1 MSPAVG
7 GAASHVIAFREAVMR
22 IPKGVDQVTA
32 ASLPSVFWT
41 AYHSLVQLAQ
51 LKAGE
56 RVLIHAAAGGVGLA
70 AIQIAQAASAEIFA
84 TASPGKWDY
93 LKSQGI
99 VHIMNSRTLDF
110 ADEIMRATSGEGV
123 DVVLNSLGGAA
134 VERSF
139 SVLKQGGR
147 FVEIGKLGG
156 GLPDEAAR
164 RPDVNYFTFELGALI
179 ARDPVESI
187 QTGEEI
193 RKLFESGVLRPLP
206 MTTYSIDNAA
216 EAYRFMQQTKQVGKI
231 VLTLGE
237 LGDASTVRGDAS
249 YLVTGGL
256 GGLGLKVANHLV
268 WAGARHLVLAGRSG
282 ASKEVQNAIDEM
294 RRCGASVDIAQG
306 DVSKPSDAAAM
317 IDACQRV
324 APLRGVIHAAGV
336 LREALVGNQSAD
348 SFTTAMAPKVRGG
361 WELHRLTREIPLDF
375 FVFFS
380 SMASLTGSPGQANYA
395 AANAFLD
402 SLATLRRAEGLPAV
416 SIQWGPWAEV
426 GMAAELKFG
435 AGIEKLSVDDGLEAL
450 RTLLKPQRRVRGEIG
465 VMKVRW
471 DVFAKRWPSP
481 VSLSYFSALLDQSR
495 AAGRAPTDNFL
506 KTLRAAPE
514 AGRRQLLEE
523 HIQQAVRQV
532 LGLSAGCEIKNGEA
546 WTTLGVDS
554 LMMVEIKNRLEQSLR
569 LTLPVELLLR
579 DVSIRSVV
587 EFALGK
593 VAAAGVEETP
603 TEEVPAPEDAAAIR
617 SELRRQSREI
627 PQSYAQMDEQR
638 GRQVL
643 IGGRWRTDFASCN
656 YLGFDLEPEIKV
668 AIPAAVARWG
678 THPSWTRAVA
688 SPALYGE
695 LEHELALLTGAA
707 ETLVF
712 PSISLLHLGVL
723 PLLAGGNGVILT
735 DASAHYSI
743 AEACMRAQADGTEW
757 VEFRHNDVA
766 DLESK
771 LAKLDRTRTK
781 IIATDGVY
789 SMGSPN
795 PPLPEYARLA
805 GKYNA
810 TVYVDDAHGFGV
822 VGAAPDED
830 LPYGYGGVGIVRHMG
845 LDYERDRI
853 IYVAGLSKAFSSYA
867 AFLTCRDEKM
877 KMMLQTSGPYIFSG
891 PTAVACLAT
900 ALAGLRLNRRDGD
913 ARRRQI
919 HRLTSRLVRE
929 ALAIGF
935 EVDNDSDF
943 PIVGVV
949 MGELREM
956 VTACRILWDHDILIT
971 PATFP
976 AVPATRNLVR
986 FSITSANTDEEM
998 DQAIQALQAV
1008 WEALQGQRSE
1018 EVGTLISATAH

>member
-1 MSPAVG
+1 M
-7 GAASHVIAFREAVMR
+7 
-22 IPKGVDQVTA
+22 
-32 ASLPSVFWT
+32 
-41 AYHSLVQLAQ
+41 
-51 LKAGE
+51 
-56 RVLIHAAAGGVGLA
+56 AAG
-70 AIQIAQAASAEIFA
+70 
-84 TASPGKWDY
+84 
-93 LKSQGI
+93 
-99 VHIMNSRTLDF
+99 
-110 ADEIMRATSGEGV
+110 
-123 DVVLNSLGGAA
+123 
-134 VERSF
+134 
-139 SVLKQGGR
+139 
-147 FVEIGKLGG
+147 
-156 GLPDEAAR
+156 
-164 RPDVNYFTFELGALI
+164 
-179 ARDPVESI
+179 
-187 QTGEEI
+187 
-193 RKLFESGVLRPLP
+193 
-206 MTTYSIDNAA
+206 
-216 EAYRFMQQTKQVGKI
+216 
-231 VLTLGE
+231 
-237 LGDASTVRGDAS
+237 
-249 YLVTGGL
+249 
-256 GGLGLKVANHLV
+256 
-268 WAGARHLVLAGRSG
+268 
-282 ASKEVQNAIDEM
+282 
-294 RRCGASVDIAQG
+294 
-306 DVSKPSDAAAM
+306 
-317 IDACQRV
+317 
-324 APLRGVIHAAGV
+324 
-336 LREALVGNQSAD
+336 
-348 SFTTAMAPKVRGG
+348 
-361 WELHRLTREIPLDF
+361 
-375 FVFFS
+375 
-380 SMASLTGSPGQANYA
+380 
-395 AANAFLD
+395 
-402 SLATLRRAEGLPAV
+402 
-416 SIQWGPWAEV
+416 
-426 GMAAELKFG
+426 LKFG
-435 AGIEKLSVDDGLEAL
+435 AGIEMLSVDDGLEAL
-450 RTLLKPQRRVRGEIG
+450 RTLLKPQRGARGEIG

-471 DVFAKRWPSP
+471 DAFAKRWPSP
-481 VSLSYFSALLDQSR
+481 ESLSYFSALLDQSR
-495 AAGRAPTDNFL
+495 AAALAPTDNFS
-506 KTLRAAPE
+506 KTLRSAPE

-532 LGLSAGCEIKNGEA
+532 LGLSAGYEIKNGAA

-554 LMMVEIKNRLEQSLR
+554 LMMVEIKNRLEHSLR

-579 DVSIRSVV
+579 DVSIRSVA

-593 VAAAGVEETP
+593 LAAATVEETP
-603 TEEVPAPEDAAAIR
+603 PGQVLPPEDAAAIR
-617 SELRRQSREI
+617 SELREQSREI
-627 PQSYAQMDEQR
+627 PQCYAQSDDQR

-643 IGGRWRTDFASCN
+643 IGGRWRTDLASCN
-656 YLGFDLEPEIKV
+656 YLGFDLEPEIRA

-695 LEHELALLTGAA
+695 LEHELAQMVGAA

-795 PPLPEYARLA
+795 PSLPDYARLA
-805 GKYNA
+805 SKYNA

-853 IYVAGLSKAFSSYA
+853 IYVAGMSKAFSSYA
-867 AFLTCRDEKM
+867 AFVTCWDEKM

-913 ARRRQI
+913 TRRRHV
-919 HRLTSRLVRE
+919 HRLTLRLVRE
-929 ALAIGF
+929 AVSIGF
-935 EVDNDSDF
+935 EVDNDSEF
-943 PIVGVV
+943 PIVSVV
-949 MGELREM
+949 MGGWQEM

-998 DQAIQALQAV
+998 DQAIQALAAV
-1008 WEALQGQRSE
+1008 WEALHPAAADSPKE
-1018 EVGTLISATAH
+1018 TALV